1 MEVTAVAASSE
12 PAPAVSAPLP
22 HSNVPWGKKRGIFF
36 FFFFFFSFFF
46 ARFLF
51 SCPLFCAVWFE
62 CFPVL
67 SHLSVS
73 VEKHRPKE
81 IKDIV
86 GNREG
91 VSRLEIIGREGNLPN
106 IIISGPPG
114 TGKTTSI
121 LCLANALLGPALAKE
136 AVLELNASDER
147 GIDVVREKIKMFA
160 KKKVGEQKNDTMLF
174 VPFIVFLFF
183 F

>member
-1 MEVTAVAASSE
+1 MEVTAVAAS
-12 PAPAVSAPLP
+12 APTAPP
-22 HSNVPWGKKRGIFF
+22 HSNIPWGKKQ
-36 FFFFFFSFFF
+36 FFSFFW
-46 ARFLF
+46 RVFL
-51 SCPLFCAVWFE
+51 LAV
-62 CFPVL
+62 CFG
-67 SHLSVS
+67 SHVQSA
-73 VEKHRPKE
+73 VEKHRPRE

-86 GNREG
+86 GNHEG

-160 KKKVGEQKNDTMLF
+160 KKKVSKR
-174 VPFIVFLFF
+174 VVSFLLSCPLIFF
-183 F
+183 FFFVKNR